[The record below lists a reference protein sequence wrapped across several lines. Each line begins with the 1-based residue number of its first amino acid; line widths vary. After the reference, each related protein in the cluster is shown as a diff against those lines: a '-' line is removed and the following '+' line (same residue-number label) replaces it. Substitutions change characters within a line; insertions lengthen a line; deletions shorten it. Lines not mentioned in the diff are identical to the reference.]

1 MSIPFLIAAALL
13 ALLALAWLLRP
24 LLRRTPAGQS
34 ASRQALN
41 TTIYRDQLAELERD
55 RSAGSI
61 AEADFEQARVELQR
75 RLLQDAAV
83 ADEEPAAATA
93 VTARP
98 ELRTA
103 LAVLVLLPL
112 CAGLLYAW
120 LGNPAAMQPASM
132 RPASAQHEI
141 SAGQIDEMISKLA
154 ARLENNPEDSQGWA
168 MLGRSYKALGRF
180 DEAEK
185 AFVRAG
191 DLVNGDPV
199 LLTEYA
205 DLLAARANS
214 LEGRPM
220 KLVQRALQLDPA
232 NLMAL
237 ALAGT
242 AAYNRQDFPEATRYW
257 EQLLKL
263 LPPESEDARGL
274 AATLAEIRGKSG
286 DKLVRSDARSS
297 DLQGAKPGADESA
310 QAAGKSVS
318 GSVTLAPALA
328 SKVQPGDT
336 LFVYARPAEGSRM
349 PLAVLRVKASDLPL
363 TFTLDDSMAIS
374 PELKISGATLVKID
388 ARVSRSGQAMPQPGD
403 LIGESAPIKPGT
415 RGIKLNID
423 QVKQ

>member
-24 LLRRTPAGQS
+24 LLRRTTPAQS

-55 RSAGSI
+55 RAAGSI
-61 AEADFEQARVELQR
+61 AAADFEPARAELQR

-83 ADEEPAAATA
+83 ADAAPAAP
-93 VTARP
+93 RS
-98 ELRTA
+98 EKRTA
-103 LAVLVLLPL
+103 LALALLLPL
-112 CAGLLYAW
+112 VAGLMYAW
-120 LGNPAAMQPASM
+120 LGNPLAMQPKA
-132 RPASAQHEI
+132 AQHEI
-141 SAGQIDEMISKLA
+141 TAGQIDEMIAKLA
-154 ARLENNPEDSQGWA
+154 ARLEKNPQDTQGWA

-191 DLVNGDPV
+191 DLVNNDPA

-205 DLLAARANS
+205 DLLAVRANNS

-220 KLVQRALQLDPA
+220 ELVRRALQLDPT
-232 NLMAL
+232 NTMAL

-257 EQLLKL
+257 EMLLKL
-263 LPPESEDARGL
+263 LPPESEDAKGL
-274 AATLAEIRGKSG
+274 TATLAEIREKSGGSVGKSDG
-286 DKLVRSDARSS
+286 TSV
-297 DLQGAKPGADESA
+297 AKSA
-310 QAAGKSVS
+310 GMPAAKSGSEMPQANTGKSVS

-328 SKVQPGDT
+328 GKVQPGDT

-349 PLAVLRVKASDLPL
+349 PLAVLRVRASDLPL
-363 TFTLDDSMAIS
+363 TFTLDDSLAIR
-374 PELKISGATLVKID
+374 PDLKLSEATLVKID
-388 ARVSRSGQAMPQPGD
+388 ARVSKSGQAIPQPGD
-403 LIGESAPIKPGT
+403 LIGESAPVKPGAKD
-415 RGIKLNID
+415 IKLNID
-423 QVKQ
+423 RVNQ